1 MAAAHEPIT
10 ADYDGPRYCTGFL
23 VSGSFPREL
32 LERRLAALGD
42 CLVVVSDGELVR
54 AHLHTDDPGRALSAA
69 TTLGALSGVEISDMH
84 AQRDALAAPL
94 VTQPLAPLE
103 DDGRLADI
111 LAVVDGDGNRV
122 LYASL
127 GARLLLGR
135 PTGVRARRCDARE
148 PGRGHRSAPQHARC
162 RSSPSTRRTPR
173 TCPVHVVPTR
183 GLAQGLA
190 ALVAYR
196 TDQPAAV
203 LAAALRGGR
212 LGGHRRGRRRRRRR
226 CRGAARRGR
235 PRARARLDARHGAG
249 RRRGRERGARGA
261 RGLARRGAS
270 GRRARAARRRT
281 GAPALL
287 RERRVS
293 SAPLTAE
300 RCAIVLD
307 STSDLPDCRER
318 HANMRM
324 VPLTVRFG
332 DEELL
337 DYEEISPQR
346 FYERLAGDPLPPRTA
361 APPPERFTACYR
373 ELFESDGYEH
383 VLSLHLSEA
392 LSATVSSA
400 RIAAAEFG
408 DRVTVVDTRT
418 VSIGL
423 ALAGLG
429 IARQLEAAP
438 CALEILVAEAEGFH
452 RRSRLVFAF
461 ETLEFLQRNGRIG
474 RGKALV
480 GGLLGVRPLLTLV
493 EGEVEPLGK
502 VRRAPDCS

>member
-1 MAAAHEPIT
+1 
-10 ADYDGPRYCTGFL
+10 
-23 VSGSFPREL
+23 VS
-32 LERRLAALGD
+32 AAL
-42 CLVVVSDGELVR
+42 
-54 AHLHTDDPGRALSAA
+54 
-69 TTLGALSGVEISDMH
+69 
-84 AQRDALAAPL
+84 
-94 VTQPLAPLE
+94 
-103 DDGRLADI
+103 
-111 LAVVDGDGNRV
+111 
-122 LYASL
+122 
-127 GARLLLGR
+127 
-135 PTGVRARRCDARE
+135 
-148 PGRGHRSAPQHARC
+148 
-162 RSSPSTRRTPR
+162 
-173 TCPVHVVPTR
+173 
-183 GLAQGLA
+183 
-190 ALVAYR
+190 
-196 TDQPAAV
+196 
-203 LAAALRGGR
+203 
-212 LGGHRRGRRRRRRR
+212 
-226 CRGAARRGR
+226 
-235 PRARARLDARHGAG
+235 
-249 RRRGRERGARGA
+249 
-261 RGLARRGAS
+261 
-270 GRRARAARRRT
+270 
-281 GAPALL
+281 
-287 RERRVS
+287 
-293 SAPLTAE
+293 LTAE

-373 ELFESDGYEH
+373 ELLESDGYER

-400 RIAAAEFG
+400 RIAAAAFG
-408 DRVTVVDTRT
+408 ERVAVVDTRT

-438 CALEILVAEAEGFH
+438 CALATLVAEAEGFH
-452 RRSRLVFAF
+452 RRSRLVFSF

-493 EGEVEPLGK
+493 EGEVEPLGR
-502 VRRAPDCS
+502 VRGHARLLSELERLLCEDTRPDEPLRVGIAHAQAEGIANDIAERVRSVRPHAEIELVAPLGAVVGTNTGPGGAGLVWAHEPG